1 MSARRPLS
9 RGRWCRNWRDS
20 VGQTV
25 SVNLG
30 DVQIGE
36 RGYYSLQQNPEY
48 LKAVNGKTK
57 KMICIKYYDNMT
69 PYGPFSAAGDY
80 ILGEPG
86 MNIKNLSV
94 VVWVAG

>member
-1 MSARRPLS
+1 M
-9 RGRWCRNWRDS
+9 
-20 VGQTV
+20 Q
-25 SVNLG
+25 LG

-69 PYGPFSAAGDY
+69 PYGPFSAAVDY

-86 MNIKNLSV
+86 MSIKNLSV